1 MTSKPRHLHPAALV
15 FFFYQSFKEGIL
27 PFIISVIG
35 TTNTKSK
42 DIVVGIGVIFV
53 LFIIVT
59 TLLNYWMFTYQ
70 ILSDEI
76 VTKSG
81 IFVKKINHVPYDRIQ
96 NVMTNQWFF
105 LKPFGLEE
113 LKIETASQTE
123 QAEVELKAVPNKLR
137 QEIENLR
144 SDQWNNEQVKEI
156 KQNENTYSI
165 TWKDLIKFS
174 LTSSTFL
181 SGLLLIM
188 AMYGKIQRF
197 IDKQIYQTA
206 ANEFSH
212 LGSMLLLLIILLILL
227 ILYLISAL
235 VLISQYYHFTLVE
248 KDGHFEITR
257 GLFQV
262 KRTDISINRIQAII
276 IKKSFIRTLLGI
288 ATIKLVV
295 ISNTKENSSD
305 KDVIIMPVIKSGQLK
320 KFMEQFFP
328 DIPFKNGVAVK
339 PRKLTYYY
347 YLRNVTIPVIV
358 IAGVIL
364 WLFHLTWVSGI
375 LIIIESACWYVPAYL
390 VSRCSKSELIDERF
404 LVLQNS
410 YLMTKQTI
418 YVPKRNIQYIRR
430 KDSIWLNKRK
440 IASLIVNIRSGVG
453 ERRFRISYQP
463 QFEIN
468 NIVEWYKK

>member
-1 MTSKPRHLHPAALV
+1 M
-15 FFFYQSFKEGIL
+15 
-27 PFIISVIG
+27 
-35 TTNTKSK
+35 
-42 DIVVGIGVIFV
+42 
-53 LFIIVT
+53 
-59 TLLNYWMFTYQ
+59 
-70 ILSDEI
+70 
-76 VTKSG
+76 
-81 IFVKKINHVPYDRIQ
+81 
-96 NVMTNQWFF
+96 
-105 LKPFGLEE
+105 
-113 LKIETASQTE
+113 KIETASQTE

-358 IAGVIL
+358 ITGVIL